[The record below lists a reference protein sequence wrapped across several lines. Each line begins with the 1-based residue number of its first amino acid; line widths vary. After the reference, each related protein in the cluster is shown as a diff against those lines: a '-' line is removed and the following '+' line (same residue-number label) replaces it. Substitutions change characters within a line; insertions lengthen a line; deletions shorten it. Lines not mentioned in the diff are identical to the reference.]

1 MRIRGLVGVFMIL
14 LFSLSGAEAY
24 TVVFKSGKTLEGT
37 LISETA
43 STILIKDASGFQ
55 LSLKKNVLNLERM
68 SELNAAQASPAV
80 QPAPPVPAAPPSK
93 KTPSVAKGQKVFTN
107 ADVPGAT
114 PPAEPPAQPEGEPS
128 APADQVQ
135 TPEKPES
142 PATPVAPVEPKA
154 PKSVTPSKNDGK
166 VFTNDDVVPPEPKPA
181 KDLVLPAAPAEE
193 KPNTACLSTDEPGS
207 ALRSRRFLCS
217 GLEGGSN
224 PAFKNVARFICADRW
239 NRRKLGS
246 CRQHGQRFEAICP
259 GLHDRSNSDRN
270 LDQCFAA
277 ARFAGSFAIKVV
289 HRSAWQ

>member
-1 MRIRGLVGVFMIL
+1 M
-14 LFSLSGAEAY
+14 
-24 TVVFKSGKTLEGT
+24 VFKSGKTLEGT

-68 SELNAAQASPAV
+68 SELNAAQATPAV
-80 QPAPPVPAAPPSK
+80 PPASPVPGAPPAK

-114 PPAEPPAQPEGEPS
+114 PPAEPSAQPEGEPS
-128 APADQVQ
+128 AQADQVQ

-166 VFTNDDVVPPEPKPA
+166 VFTNDDLVPPEPK
-181 KDLVLPAAPAEE
+181 PAAPAEE
-193 KPNTACLSTDEPGS
+193 KPNTAGFSTDEPVS

-224 PAFKNVARFICADRW
+224 PAFKNVARFIGADRW

-277 ARFAGSFAIKVV
+277 ARFARSFAMKLL